1 LVELLVVIAII
12 GILVALLLP
21 AIQAAREA
29 ARRSQCQNNVKQWS
43 MACLLHLDSLK
54 SFPTAGWYGIFV
66 QDAPRSLTP
75 PPPAPN
81 GRPSTLEGQSWGWM
95 YQVMPYIE
103 GQNIWDNRNDLIV
116 YREGPAEG
124 ICPSRRPRT
133 IHTFW
138 LPTGEML
145 SDYSGNG
152 GDTDP
157 AGTWNAGLTP
167 LVLADSRSARPQRH
181 TGVIITQDKELRDRG
196 VLKNPLVS
204 MKHITDGSSHT
215 MLLGEKYVP
224 SNAYLGGS
232 WGDNFAWTRG
242 SEWEGVRYAWRY
254 SANNEQDIVR
264 NDTPV
269 NNQLSAIGELPC
281 NCWIFGSAHSGG
293 FNAGFA
299 DGSTRTISYDIDATV
314 FKRAANR
321 KDGETNAESL

>member
-1 LVELLVVIAII
+1 VELLVVIAII

-43 MACLLHLDSLK
+43 LACLLHLDSHK
-54 SFPTAGWYGIFV
+54 AFPTGGWPGIFV
-66 QDAPRSLTP
+66 NQNVRQMSGGTP
-75 PPPAPN
+75 EVLDEQA
-81 GRPSTLEGQSWGWM
+81 WGWM
-95 YQVMPYIE
+95 YQVMPFIE
-103 GQNIWDNRNDLIV
+103 GQSIWALPRQQELVI

-133 IHTFW
+133 LHTFW

-152 GDTDP
+152 GDTSP
-157 AGTWNAGLTP
+157 GGGASEGLTP
-167 LVLADSRSARPQRH
+167 VFRASPRDPTHNRH
-181 TGVIITQDKELRDRG
+181 TGVILPMGAAVRAGALR
-196 VLKNPLVS
+196 NPLIAT
-204 MKHITDGSSHT
+204 KHITDGTSHT
-215 MLLGEKYVP
+215 ILLGEKYVP
-224 SNAYLGGS
+224 SNAYLGGA

-254 SANNEQDIVR
+254 NANNEQDIVR

-269 NNQLSAIGELPC
+269 NNQLSAMGELPC

-293 FNAGFA
+293 LNAGFA
-299 DGSTRTISYDIDATV
+299 DGSTQVIRYDIDATV
-314 FKRAANR
+314 FKRIANR
-321 KDGETNAESL
+321 HDGETTEAAL